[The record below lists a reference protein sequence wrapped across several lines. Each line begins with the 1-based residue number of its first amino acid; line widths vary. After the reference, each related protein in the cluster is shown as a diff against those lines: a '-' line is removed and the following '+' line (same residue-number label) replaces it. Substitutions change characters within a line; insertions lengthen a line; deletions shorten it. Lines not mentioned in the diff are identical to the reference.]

1 MGQSAKNV
9 KNFEVQVDFRWE
21 IKFFLEKSTLR
32 AAINCKVFDQSRK
45 TFICLKGFDL
55 LFIFFLIVPYRQQ
68 YLRSYFVI
76 FVKKKHF
83 FFIKMTFMCPL

>member
-9 KNFEVQVDFRWE
+9 ENFEVQVDFRWE

-45 TFICLKGFDL
+45 TFFCLKGFDL
-55 LFIFFLIVPYRQQ
+55 LFIFSFDCTIPPA
-68 YLRSYFVI
+68 I
-76 FVKKKHF
+76 FEVVF
-83 FFIKMTFMCPL
+83 CDFC

>member
-21 IKFFLEKSTLR
+21 IKFFLEKSTLC

-45 TFICLKGFDL
+45 TFFFLKGFRL
-55 LFIFFLIVPYRQQ
+55 KFIFTFDCTMPP
-68 YLRSYFVI
+68 VI
-76 FVKKKHF
+76 FEVVFLNFCLKNTF
-83 FFIKMTFMCPL
+83 FS